1 MEKKCVRLKM
11 LWCWWDYQQTRLY
24 KIKKKKI
31 SELEDITTETIQ
43 NETKKRVFK
52 NEESV

>member
-1 MEKKCVRLKM
+1 MCEIKNALM
-11 LWCWWDYQQTRLY
+11 LMGLSTDQTLQ
-24 KIKKKKI
+24 KKKKKI